1 MLIRHKISIDVYNV
15 IHQKLCMKKQNIN
28 LYLASP
34 RGFCAGVDR
43 AVKIVEETIKKFGS
57 PVYVRHE
64 IVHNKDVVNSL
75 AKIGAVFVEEVNE
88 APVDRPI
95 IFSAHGVAKSV
106 INEANQRKMIS
117 IDATCPLVTKVH
129 NETVRHYNLGRHILL
144 VGHKNHPEVT
154 GTMGQ
159 VPKEFVTLIETEE
172 DALNVK
178 VLETNKIAYAT
189 QTTLSL
195 DDTAAILKI
204 LKLRFPDIKG
214 PNSEDICYATTN
226 RQTAVK
232 SMAKLCD
239 IILVIGAKNSSN
251 SLRLVEVAIA
261 HGVKVAKLI
270 PDIETLEEFLNTFEA
285 HTAPNIGLT
294 AGASAP
300 ETLVQVLISKLK
312 KNFEVNLLDHEV
324 TKENV
329 KFNLPKMLR

>member
-1 MLIRHKISIDVYNV
+1 
-15 IHQKLCMKKQNIN
+15 MKKQNIN

-178 VLETNKIAYAT
+178 VSETQKIAYAT

-285 HTAPNIGLT
+285 HTTPNIGLT

>member
-1 MLIRHKISIDVYNV
+1 MSSQSKPFEGNS
-15 IHQKLCMKKQNIN
+15 
-28 LYLASP
+28 SP
-34 RGFCAGVDR
+34 NG
-43 AVKIVEETIKKFGS
+43 GS
-57 PVYVRHE
+57 
-64 IVHNKDVVNSL
+64 K
-75 AKIGAVFVEEVNE
+75 
-88 APVDRPI
+88 
-95 IFSAHGVAKSV
+95 
-106 INEANQRKMIS
+106 
-117 IDATCPLVTKVH
+117 
-129 NETVRHYNLGRHILL
+129 
-144 VGHKNHPEVT
+144 
-154 GTMGQ
+154 
-159 VPKEFVTLIETEE
+159 
-172 DALNVK
+172 
-178 VLETNKIAYAT
+178 
-189 QTTLSL
+189 TTLSPFSDIRL
-195 DDTAAILKI
+195 SVRGLKS
-204 LKLRFPDIKG
+204 RFPDIKG

-285 HTAPNIGLT
+285 HTTPNIGLT

-329 KFNLPKMLR
+329 KFNYLKC

>member
-1 MLIRHKISIDVYNV
+1 
-15 IHQKLCMKKQNIN
+15 MKKQNIN

-178 VLETNKIAYAT
+178 VSETQKIAYAT

-195 DDTAAILKI
+195 DDTATILKI

-285 HTAPNIGLT
+285 HTTPNIGLT

>member
-1 MLIRHKISIDVYNV
+1 MNV
-15 IHQKLCMKKQNIN
+15 IYQKLIMNKQNIN

-43 AVKIVEETIKKFGS
+43 AVKIVEQTIKQFGA

-75 AKIGAVFVEEVNE
+75 AKIGAIFVDDVSE
-88 APVDRPI
+88 APNNRPI

-106 INEANQRKMIS
+106 VQEAEERNMIS

-129 NETVRHYNLGRHILL
+129 NETIKHYNLGRHVLL
-144 VGHKNHPEVT
+144 IGHRNHPEVE

-159 VPKEFVTLIETEE
+159 VPKSSITLIETED
-172 DALNVK
+172 DAHNIDVSEPDKL
-178 VLETNKIAYAT
+178 AFAT

-195 DDTAAILKI
+195 DDTAKILKI
-204 LKLRFPDIKG
+204 IKFRFPNIKG

-226 RQTAVK
+226 RQKAVK

-251 SLRLVEVAIA
+251 SVRLVEVAQA
-261 HGVKVAKLI
+261 NGVKTAHLI
-270 PDIETLEEFLNTFEA
+270 DNEDTLNQFLDEFDSKSM
-285 HTAPNIGLT
+285 PNVGLT

-300 ETLVQVLISKLK
+300 ETLVQVLISKLRK
-312 KNFEVNLLDHEV
+312 RFDVNLIDHQV
-324 TKENV
+324 TRENV
-329 KFNLPKMLR
+329 TFNLPKILR

>member
-1 MLIRHKISIDVYNV
+1 
-15 IHQKLCMKKQNIN
+15 
-28 LYLASP
+28 
-34 RGFCAGVDR
+34 
-43 AVKIVEETIKKFGS
+43 VKIVEETIKKFGS

-159 VPKEFVTLIETEE
+159 VPKEFVTLIETED

-178 VLETNKIAYAT
+178 VSETNKIAYAT

-285 HTAPNIGLT
+285 HTTPNIGLT

>member
-1 MLIRHKISIDVYNV
+1 
-15 IHQKLCMKKQNIN
+15 MKKQNIN

-43 AVKIVEETIKKFGS
+43 AVKIVEETIKKFGT

-75 AKIGAVFVEEVNE
+75 SNIGAIFVEEVSE

-106 INEANQRKMIS
+106 FKEANDRKMIS

-129 NETVRHYNLGRHILL
+129 NETIRHYNIGRHVLL
-144 VGHKNHPEVT
+144 IGHKNHVEVI

-159 VPKEFVTLIETEE
+159 VPKNCVSLVETEH
-172 DALNVK
+172 DANTIQVENPNNL
-178 VLETNKIAYAT
+178 AFAT

-195 DDTAAILKI
+195 DDTKNILDILK
-204 LKLRFPDIKG
+204 KRFPNIKG
-214 PNSEDICYATTN
+214 PSSEDICYATTN
-226 RQTAVK
+226 RQVAVK

-239 IILVIGAKNSSN
+239 CILVIGAENSSN
-251 SLRLVEVAIA
+251 SVRLVEVALA
-261 HGVKVAKLI
+261 HGVKEALLI
-270 PDIETLEEFLNTFEA
+270 PDENSLNAFLDRFNPM
-285 HTAPNIGLT
+285 HSPNIGLT

-300 ETLVQVLISKLK
+300 ETLVQVLITKLK
-312 KNFEVNLLDHEV
+312 KDFEVNLIDHNV
-324 TKENV
+324 AQENV
-329 KFNLPKMLR
+329 TFNLPKILR

>member
-1 MLIRHKISIDVYNV
+1 
-15 IHQKLCMKKQNIN
+15 MKKQNIN

-75 AKIGAVFVEEVNE
+75 AKIGAVFVDEVHE
-88 APVDRPI
+88 APKDRPI

-106 INEANQRKMIS
+106 VNEANKRKMIS

-129 NETVRHYNLGRHILL
+129 NETIRHYNLGRHILL
-144 VGHKNHPEVT
+144 VGHKNHPEVI

-159 VPKEFVTLIETEE
+159 VPSEFVSLIETAD
-172 DALNVK
+172 DARNIDVK
-178 VLETNKIAYAT
+178 NSEKLAYAT

-195 DDTAAILKI
+195 DDTREILTV
-204 LKLRFPDIKG
+204 LKKRFPSIKG

-226 RQTAVK
+226 RQQAVK
-232 SMAKLCD
+232 SMANLCD
-239 IILVIGAKNSSN
+239 TILVIGAENSSN
-251 SLRLVEVAIA
+251 SLRLVEVALS
-261 HGVKVAKLI
+261 HGVKKAQLI
-270 PDIETLEEFLNTFEA
+270 PDEYRLDQFLEGFNPSIT
-285 HTAPNIGLT
+285 PNLGLT

-312 KNFEVNLLDHEV
+312 KDFDVNLIDHAV
-324 TKENV
+324 TKENIT
-329 KFNLPKMLR
+329 FNLPKILR

>member
-1 MLIRHKISIDVYNV
+1 
-15 IHQKLCMKKQNIN
+15 MKKQNIN

-75 AKIGAVFVEEVNE
+75 AKIGAVFVEEVHE
-88 APVDRPI
+88 APKDRPI
-95 IFSAHGVAKSV
+95 IFSAHGVPKSV
-106 INEANQRKMIS
+106 VNEAKQRKMIS

-129 NETVRHYNLGRHILL
+129 NETIRHYNLGRHILL
-144 VGHKNHPEVT
+144 VGHRNHPEVI

-159 VPKEFVTLIETEE
+159 VPNEFVSLIETID
-172 DALNVK
+172 DAINIKVK
-178 VLETNKIAYAT
+178 NTKKLAYAT

-195 DDTAAILKI
+195 DDTKEILTVLIK
-204 LKLRFPDIKG
+204 RFPSIKG

-226 RQTAVK
+226 RQQAVK

-239 IILVIGAKNSSN
+239 TILVIGAQNSSN
-251 SLRLVEVAIA
+251 SLRLVEVALG
-261 HGVKVAKLI
+261 HGVKTAQLI
-270 PDIETLEEFLNTFEA
+270 PDEYTLNKFLESFNPSLT
-285 HTAPNIGLT
+285 PNLGLT

-312 KNFEVNLLDHEV
+312 KDFEVNLVDHTV

-329 KFNLPKMLR
+329 TFNLPKILR

>member
-1 MLIRHKISIDVYNV
+1 
-15 IHQKLCMKKQNIN
+15 MKKQNIN

-43 AVKIVEETIKKFGS
+43 AVKIVEESIKKFGA
-57 PVYVRHE
+57 PIYVRHE

-75 AKIGAVFVEEVNE
+75 ERIGAVFVDEVNQ
-88 APVDRPI
+88 APKDRPI

-106 INEANQRKMIS
+106 VIEAQKRKMIA

-129 NETVRHYNLGRHILL
+129 NEAIKHYNLGRHILL

-159 VPKEFVTLIETEE
+159 VPEESVSLIENIE
-172 DALNVK
+172 DAKLIK
-178 VLETNKIAYAT
+178 VENPDKLAYAT

-195 DDTAAILKI
+195 DDTREIILV
-204 LKLRFPDIKG
+204 LKERFPLIKG

-226 RQTAVK
+226 RQQAVK
-232 SMAKLCD
+232 SMAEFCD
-239 IILVIGAKNSSN
+239 TILVIGAKNSSN
-251 SLRLVEVAIA
+251 SLRLVEVALN
-261 HGVKVAKLI
+261 HGVKTSHLI
-270 PDIETLEEFLNTFEA
+270 PDEHTLDQFLESFNPTLS
-285 HTAPNIGLT
+285 PNLGLT

-312 KNFEVNLLDHEV
+312 KDFEVNLVDHEV
-324 TKENV
+324 TKENIT
-329 KFNLPKMLR
+329 FNLPKILR

>member
-1 MLIRHKISIDVYNV
+1 
-15 IHQKLCMKKQNIN
+15 MKKQNIN

-159 VPKEFVTLIETEE
+159 VPKEFVTLIETEA

-178 VLETNKIAYAT
+178 VSETNKIAYAT

-204 LKLRFPDIKG
+204 LKSRFPDIKG

-239 IILVIGAKNSSN
+239 IILVIGAQNSSN

-285 HTAPNIGLT
+285 HTTPNIGLT

>member
-1 MLIRHKISIDVYNV
+1 
-15 IHQKLCMKKQNIN
+15 MKKQNIN

-64 IVHNKDVVNSL
+64 IVHNRDVVNSL

-159 VPKEFVTLIETEE
+159 VPKEFVTLIETED

-178 VLETNKIAYAT
+178 VSETNKIAYAT

>member
-1 MLIRHKISIDVYNV
+1 
-15 IHQKLCMKKQNIN
+15 MKKQNIN

-75 AKIGAVFVEEVNE
+75 AKIGAVFVEEANE

-178 VLETNKIAYAT
+178 VSETQKIAYAT

-195 DDTAAILKI
+195 DDTATILKI
-204 LKLRFPDIKG
+204 LKSRFPDIKG

>member
-1 MLIRHKISIDVYNV
+1 
-15 IHQKLCMKKQNIN
+15 MKKQNIN

-43 AVKIVEETIKKFGS
+43 AVKIVEETIKKYGS

-75 AKIGAVFVEEVNE
+75 AKIGAVFVEEVHE

-106 INEANQRKMIS
+106 VQEAKNRKMIS

-144 VGHKNHPEVT
+144 VGHKNHPEVI

-159 VPKEFVTLIETEE
+159 VPSNSVSLIETED
-172 DALNVK
+172 DAMNIQVSDPDKL
-178 VLETNKIAYAT
+178 AFAT

-195 DDTAAILKI
+195 DDTSAILKI
-204 LKLRFPDIKG
+204 LKSRFSNIKG
-214 PNSEDICYATTN
+214 PSSEDICYATTN
-226 RQTAVK
+226 RQHAVK

-239 IILVIGAKNSSN
+239 SILVIGAENSSN
-251 SLRLVEVAIA
+251 SLRLVEVALA
-261 HGVKVAKLI
+261 NGVKIAKLI
-270 PDIETLEEFLNTFEA
+270 PDEKTLDEFLSRLDALES
-285 HTAPNIGLT
+285 PNIGLT

-312 KNFEVNLLDHEV
+312 KDFHVNLIEHEV

-329 KFNLPKMLR
+329 TFNLPKILR

>member
-1 MLIRHKISIDVYNV
+1 
-15 IHQKLCMKKQNIN
+15 MKKQNIN

>member
-1 MLIRHKISIDVYNV
+1 
-15 IHQKLCMKKQNIN
+15 MKKQNIN

-64 IVHNKDVVNSL
+64 IVHNQDVVNSL

-178 VLETNKIAYAT
+178 VSETKKIAYAT

-195 DDTAAILKI
+195 DDTATILKI
-204 LKLRFPDIKG
+204 LKSRFPDIKG

>member
-1 MLIRHKISIDVYNV
+1 
-15 IHQKLCMKKQNIN
+15 MKKQNIN

-34 RGFCAGVDR
+34 RGFCASVDR

-106 INEANQRKMIS
+106 INEANERKMIS

-178 VLETNKIAYAT
+178 VSETQKIAYAT

-195 DDTAAILKI
+195 DDTATILKI
-204 LKLRFPDIKG
+204 LKSRFPDIKG

-285 HTAPNIGLT
+285 HTTPNIGLT

>member
-1 MLIRHKISIDVYNV
+1 
-15 IHQKLCMKKQNIN
+15 MKKQNIN

-178 VLETNKIAYAT
+178 VSENKKIAYAT

>member
-1 MLIRHKISIDVYNV
+1 MNV
-15 IHQKLCMKKQNIN
+15 IYQKLIMNKQNIN

-43 AVKIVEETIKKFGS
+43 AVKIVEQTIKQFGA

-75 AKIGAVFVEEVNE
+75 AKIGAIFVDDVSE
-88 APVDRPI
+88 APTSRPI

-106 INEANQRKMIS
+106 FQEAEERNMIS

-129 NETVRHYNLGRHILL
+129 NETIKHYNLGRHVLL
-144 VGHKNHPEVT
+144 IGHRNHPEVE

-159 VPKEFVTLIETEE
+159 IPESSITLIETED
-172 DALNVK
+172 DAHNVDVSDPDK
-178 VLETNKIAYAT
+178 LAFAT

-195 DDTAAILKI
+195 DDTAKILKI
-204 LKLRFPDIKG
+204 IKLRFPNIKG

-226 RQTAVK
+226 RQKAVK

-251 SLRLVEVAIA
+251 SVRLVEVAQA
-261 HGVKVAKLI
+261 NGVKTAHLI
-270 PDIETLEEFLNTFEA
+270 DNEDTLNKFLDEFDSESM
-285 HTAPNIGLT
+285 PNVGLT

-300 ETLVQVLISKLK
+300 ETLVQVLISKLRK
-312 KNFEVNLLDHEV
+312 KFDVNLIDHEV

-329 KFNLPKMLR
+329 TFNLPKILR

>member
-1 MLIRHKISIDVYNV
+1 
-15 IHQKLCMKKQNIN
+15 MKKQNIN

-178 VLETNKIAYAT
+178 VSETKKIAYAT

-204 LKLRFPDIKG
+204 LKLRFPNIKG

-285 HTAPNIGLT
+285 HTTPNIGLT

>member
-1 MLIRHKISIDVYNV
+1 
-15 IHQKLCMKKQNIN
+15 MKKQNIN

-75 AKIGAVFVEEVNE
+75 AKIGAVFVEEVHE
-88 APVDRPI
+88 APKDRPI
-95 IFSAHGVAKSV
+95 IFSAHGVPKSV
-106 INEANQRKMIS
+106 VNEAKQRKMIS

-129 NETVRHYNLGRHILL
+129 NETIRHYNLGRHILL
-144 VGHKNHPEVT
+144 VGHRNHPEVI

-159 VPKEFVTLIETEE
+159 VPNEFVSLIETID
-172 DALNVK
+172 DAINIKVK
-178 VLETNKIAYAT
+178 NTEKLAYAT

-195 DDTAAILKI
+195 DDTKEILTVLIK
-204 LKLRFPDIKG
+204 RFPSIKG

-226 RQTAVK
+226 RQQAVK

-239 IILVIGAKNSSN
+239 TILVIGAQNSSN
-251 SLRLVEVAIA
+251 SLRLVEVALG
-261 HGVKVAKLI
+261 HGVKIAQLI
-270 PDIETLEEFLNTFEA
+270 PDEYTLNKFLESFNPSLT
-285 HTAPNIGLT
+285 PNLGLT

-312 KNFEVNLLDHEV
+312 KDFEVNLVDHTV

-329 KFNLPKMLR
+329 TFNLPKILR

>member
-1 MLIRHKISIDVYNV
+1 
-15 IHQKLCMKKQNIN
+15 MKKQNIN

-43 AVKIVEETIKKFGS
+43 AVKIVEETIKKYGS

-75 AKIGAVFVEEVNE
+75 AKIGAVFVEEVHE

-106 INEANQRKMIS
+106 VQEAKNRKMIS

-144 VGHKNHPEVT
+144 VGHKNHPEVI

-159 VPKEFVTLIETEE
+159 VPSNSVSLIETED
-172 DALNVK
+172 DAMNVQVSDPDK
-178 VLETNKIAYAT
+178 LAFAT

-195 DDTAAILKI
+195 DDTSAILKI
-204 LKLRFPDIKG
+204 LKSRFSNIKG
-214 PNSEDICYATTN
+214 PSSEDICYATTN
-226 RQTAVK
+226 RQHAVK

-239 IILVIGAKNSSN
+239 SILVIGAENSSN
-251 SLRLVEVAIA
+251 SLRLVEVALA
-261 HGVKVAKLI
+261 NGVKIAKLI
-270 PDIETLEEFLNTFEA
+270 PDEKTLDEFLSRLDALES
-285 HTAPNIGLT
+285 PNIGLT

-312 KNFEVNLLDHEV
+312 KNFHVNLIEHEV

-329 KFNLPKMLR
+329 TFNLPKILR

>member
-1 MLIRHKISIDVYNV
+1 
-15 IHQKLCMKKQNIN
+15 MKKQNIN

-75 AKIGAVFVEEVNE
+75 AKIGAVFVDEVHE
-88 APVDRPI
+88 APKDRPI

-106 INEANQRKMIS
+106 VNEANKRKMIS

-129 NETVRHYNLGRHILL
+129 NETIRHYNLGRHILL
-144 VGHKNHPEVT
+144 VGHKNHPEVI

-159 VPKEFVTLIETEE
+159 VPSEFVSLIETVD
-172 DALNVK
+172 DARNINVK
-178 VLETNKIAYAT
+178 NSEKLAYAT

-195 DDTAAILKI
+195 DDTREILTV
-204 LKLRFPDIKG
+204 LKKRFPSIKG

-226 RQTAVK
+226 RQQAVK
-232 SMAKLCD
+232 SMANLCD
-239 IILVIGAKNSSN
+239 TILVIGAENSSN
-251 SLRLVEVAIA
+251 SLRLVEVALS
-261 HGVKVAKLI
+261 HGVKEAQLI
-270 PDIETLEEFLNTFEA
+270 PDEYRLDQFLEGFNPSIT
-285 HTAPNIGLT
+285 PNLGLT

-312 KNFEVNLLDHEV
+312 KDFDVNLIDHAV
-324 TKENV
+324 TKENIT
-329 KFNLPKMLR
+329 FNLPKILR

>member
-1 MLIRHKISIDVYNV
+1 
-15 IHQKLCMKKQNIN
+15 MKKQNIN

-117 IDATCPLVTKVH
+117 IDSTCPLVTKVH

-159 VPKEFVTLIETEE
+159 VPKEFVTLIETEA

-178 VLETNKIAYAT
+178 VSETNKIAYAT

>member
-1 MLIRHKISIDVYNV
+1 
-15 IHQKLCMKKQNIN
+15 MKKQNIN

-159 VPKEFVTLIETEE
+159 VPKEFVTLIETED

-178 VLETNKIAYAT
+178 VSETNKIAYAT

-204 LKLRFPDIKG
+204 LKSRFPDIKG

>member
-1 MLIRHKISIDVYNV
+1 
-15 IHQKLCMKKQNIN
+15 MKKQNIN

-43 AVKIVEETIKKFGS
+43 AVKIVEESIKKFGA
-57 PVYVRHE
+57 PIYVRHE

-75 AKIGAVFVEEVNE
+75 ERIGAVFVDEVNQ
-88 APVDRPI
+88 APKDRPI

-106 INEANQRKMIS
+106 VIEAQKRKMIA

-129 NETVRHYNLGRHILL
+129 NEAIKHYNLGRHILL

-159 VPKEFVTLIETEE
+159 VPEESVSVIENIE
-172 DALNVK
+172 DAKLIK
-178 VLETNKIAYAT
+178 VENPDKLAYAT

-195 DDTAAILKI
+195 DDTREIIQVLKE
-204 LKLRFPDIKG
+204 RFPLIKG

-226 RQTAVK
+226 RQQAVK
-232 SMAKLCD
+232 SMAEFCD
-239 IILVIGAKNSSN
+239 TILVIGAKNSSN
-251 SLRLVEVAIA
+251 SLRLVEVALNY
-261 HGVKVAKLI
+261 GVKTSHLI
-270 PDIETLEEFLNTFEA
+270 PDEHTLDQFLESFNPTLS
-285 HTAPNIGLT
+285 PNLGLT

-312 KNFEVNLLDHEV
+312 KDFEVNLVDHEV
-324 TKENV
+324 TKENIT
-329 KFNLPKMLR
+329 FNLPKILR

>member
-1 MLIRHKISIDVYNV
+1 
-15 IHQKLCMKKQNIN
+15 MKKQNIN

-43 AVKIVEETIKKFGS
+43 AVKIVEESIKKFGA
-57 PVYVRHE
+57 PIYVRHE

-75 AKIGAVFVEEVNE
+75 ERIGAVFVDEVNQ
-88 APVDRPI
+88 APKDRPI

-106 INEANQRKMIS
+106 VIEAQKRKMIA

-129 NETVRHYNLGRHILL
+129 NEAIKHYNLGRHILL

-159 VPKEFVTLIETEE
+159 VPEESVSLIENIE
-172 DALNVK
+172 DAKLIK
-178 VLETNKIAYAT
+178 VENSEKLAYAT

-195 DDTAAILKI
+195 DDTREIIQVLKE
-204 LKLRFPDIKG
+204 RFPLIKG

-226 RQTAVK
+226 RQQAVK
-232 SMAKLCD
+232 SMAEFCD
-239 IILVIGAKNSSN
+239 TILVIGAKNSSN
-251 SLRLVEVAIA
+251 SLRLVEVALN
-261 HGVKVAKLI
+261 HGVKTSHLI
-270 PDIETLEEFLNTFEA
+270 PDEHTLDQFLESFNPTLS
-285 HTAPNIGLT
+285 PNLGLT

-312 KNFEVNLLDHEV
+312 KDFEVNLVDHEV
-324 TKENV
+324 TKENIT
-329 KFNLPKMLR
+329 FNLPKILR

>member
-1 MLIRHKISIDVYNV
+1 
-15 IHQKLCMKKQNIN
+15 MKKQNIN

-75 AKIGAVFVEEVNE
+75 AKIGAVFVDEVHE
-88 APVDRPI
+88 APKDRPI

-106 INEANQRKMIS
+106 VNEANKRKMIS

-129 NETVRHYNLGRHILL
+129 NETIRHYNLGRHILL
-144 VGHKNHPEVT
+144 VGHKNHPEVI

-159 VPKEFVTLIETEE
+159 VPSEFVSLIETVD
-172 DALNVK
+172 DARNIDVK
-178 VLETNKIAYAT
+178 NSEKLAYAT

-195 DDTAAILKI
+195 DDTREILTV
-204 LKLRFPDIKG
+204 LKKRFPSIKG

-226 RQTAVK
+226 RQQAVK
-232 SMAKLCD
+232 SMANLCD
-239 IILVIGAKNSSN
+239 TILVIGAENSSN
-251 SLRLVEVAIA
+251 SLRLVEVALS
-261 HGVKVAKLI
+261 HGVKQAQLI
-270 PDIETLEEFLNTFEA
+270 PNEYRLDQFLEGFNPSIT
-285 HTAPNIGLT
+285 PNLGLT

-312 KNFEVNLLDHEV
+312 KDFDVNLIDHAV
-324 TKENV
+324 TKENIT
-329 KFNLPKMLR
+329 FNLPKILR

>member
-1 MLIRHKISIDVYNV
+1 
-15 IHQKLCMKKQNIN
+15 MKKQNIN

-75 AKIGAVFVEEVNE
+75 AKIGAVFVDEVHE
-88 APVDRPI
+88 APKDRPI

-106 INEANQRKMIS
+106 VNEANKRKMIS

-129 NETVRHYNLGRHILL
+129 NETIRHYNLGRHILL
-144 VGHKNHPEVT
+144 VGHKNHPEVI

-159 VPKEFVTLIETEE
+159 VPSEFVSLIETVD
-172 DALNVK
+172 DARSINVK
-178 VLETNKIAYAT
+178 NTEKLAYAT

-195 DDTAAILKI
+195 DDTREILTV
-204 LKLRFPDIKG
+204 LKKRFPSIKG

-226 RQTAVK
+226 RQQAVK
-232 SMAKLCD
+232 SMANLCD
-239 IILVIGAKNSSN
+239 TILVIGAENSSN
-251 SLRLVEVAIA
+251 SLRLVEVALS
-261 HGVKVAKLI
+261 HGVKQAQLI
-270 PDIETLEEFLNTFEA
+270 PNEYRLDQFLEGFNPSIT
-285 HTAPNIGLT
+285 PNLGLT

-312 KNFEVNLLDHEV
+312 KDFDVNLIDHAV
-324 TKENV
+324 TKENIT
-329 KFNLPKMLR
+329 FNLPKILR

>member
-1 MLIRHKISIDVYNV
+1 
-15 IHQKLCMKKQNIN
+15 MKKQNIN

-159 VPKEFVTLIETEE
+159 VPKEFVTLIETEA

-178 VLETNKIAYAT
+178 VSKTNKIAYAT

-285 HTAPNIGLT
+285 HTTPNIGLT

>member
-1 MLIRHKISIDVYNV
+1 
-15 IHQKLCMKKQNIN
+15 MKKQNIN

-106 INEANQRKMIS
+106 INEANERKMIS

-178 VLETNKIAYAT
+178 VSETQKIAYAT

-195 DDTAAILKI
+195 DDTATILKI
-204 LKLRFPDIKG
+204 LKSRFPDIKG

-285 HTAPNIGLT
+285 YTTPNIGLT

>member
-1 MLIRHKISIDVYNV
+1 
-15 IHQKLCMKKQNIN
+15 MKKQNIN

-75 AKIGAVFVEEVNE
+75 AKIGAVFVEEVHE
-88 APVDRPI
+88 APKDRPI
-95 IFSAHGVAKSV
+95 IFSAHGVPKSV
-106 INEANQRKMIS
+106 VNEAKKREMIS

-129 NETVRHYNLGRHILL
+129 NETIRHYNLGRHILL
-144 VGHKNHPEVT
+144 VGHRNHPEVI

-159 VPKEFVTLIETEE
+159 VPNEFVSLIETID
-172 DALNVK
+172 DAMNIKVK
-178 VLETNKIAYAT
+178 NTEKLAYAT

-195 DDTAAILKI
+195 DDTKEILTVLIK
-204 LKLRFPDIKG
+204 RFPSIKG

-226 RQTAVK
+226 RQQAVK

-239 IILVIGAKNSSN
+239 TILVIGAQNSSN
-251 SLRLVEVAIA
+251 SLRLVEVALG
-261 HGVKVAKLI
+261 HGVKTAQLI
-270 PDIETLEEFLNTFEA
+270 PDEYTLDKFLESFNPSLT
-285 HTAPNIGLT
+285 PNLGLT

-312 KNFEVNLLDHEV
+312 KDFEVNLVDHTV
-324 TKENV
+324 TKENIT
-329 KFNLPKMLR
+329 FNLPKILR

>member
-1 MLIRHKISIDVYNV
+1 
-15 IHQKLCMKKQNIN
+15 MKKQNIN

-129 NETVRHYNLGRHILL
+129 NETIRHYNLGRHILL

-178 VLETNKIAYAT
+178 VSKTQKIAYAT

-195 DDTAAILKI
+195 DDTATILKI
-204 LKLRFPDIKG
+204 LKSRFPDIKG

-270 PDIETLEEFLNTFEA
+270 PDLNTLEEFLNTFEA

>member
-1 MLIRHKISIDVYNV
+1 
-15 IHQKLCMKKQNIN
+15 MKKQNIN

-75 AKIGAVFVEEVNE
+75 AKIGAVFVDEVHE
-88 APVDRPI
+88 APKDRPI

-106 INEANQRKMIS
+106 VNEANKRKMIS

-129 NETVRHYNLGRHILL
+129 NETIRHYNLGRHILL
-144 VGHKNHPEVT
+144 VGHKNHPEVI

-159 VPKEFVTLIETEE
+159 VPSEFVSLIETVD
-172 DALNVK
+172 DARIINVK
-178 VLETNKIAYAT
+178 NSEKLAYAT

-195 DDTAAILKI
+195 DDTREILTV
-204 LKLRFPDIKG
+204 LKKRFPSIKG

-226 RQTAVK
+226 RQQAVK
-232 SMAKLCD
+232 SMANLCD
-239 IILVIGAKNSSN
+239 TILVIGAENSSN
-251 SLRLVEVAIA
+251 SLRLVEVALS
-261 HGVKVAKLI
+261 HGVKQAQLI
-270 PDIETLEEFLNTFEA
+270 PNEYRLDQFLEGFNPSIT
-285 HTAPNIGLT
+285 PNLGLT

-312 KNFEVNLLDHEV
+312 KDFDVNLIDHAV
-324 TKENV
+324 TKENIT
-329 KFNLPKMLR
+329 FNLPKILR

>member
-1 MLIRHKISIDVYNV
+1 
-15 IHQKLCMKKQNIN
+15 MKKQNIN

-75 AKIGAVFVEEVNE
+75 AKIGAVFVDEVHE
-88 APVDRPI
+88 APKDRPI

-106 INEANQRKMIS
+106 VNEANKRKMIS

-129 NETVRHYNLGRHILL
+129 NETIRHYNLGRHILL
-144 VGHKNHPEVT
+144 VGHKNHPEVI

-159 VPKEFVTLIETEE
+159 VPSEFVSLIETVD
-172 DALNVK
+172 DARNIKVK
-178 VLETNKIAYAT
+178 NSEKLAYAT

-195 DDTAAILKI
+195 DDTREILTV
-204 LKLRFPDIKG
+204 LKKRFPSIKG

-226 RQTAVK
+226 RQQAVK
-232 SMAKLCD
+232 SMANLCD
-239 IILVIGAKNSSN
+239 TILVIGAENSSN
-251 SLRLVEVAIA
+251 SLRLVEVALS
-261 HGVKVAKLI
+261 HGVKKAQLI
-270 PDIETLEEFLNTFEA
+270 PDEYRLDQFLEGFDPSIT
-285 HTAPNIGLT
+285 PNLGLT

-312 KNFEVNLLDHEV
+312 KDFDVNLIDHAV
-324 TKENV
+324 TKENIT
-329 KFNLPKMLR
+329 FNLPKILR

>member
-1 MLIRHKISIDVYNV
+1 
-15 IHQKLCMKKQNIN
+15 MKKQNIN

-43 AVKIVEETIKKFGS
+43 AVKIVEETIKKYGS

-75 AKIGAVFVEEVNE
+75 AKIGAVFVEEVIE

-106 INEANQRKMIS
+106 VQEAKNRKMIS

-144 VGHKNHPEVT
+144 VGHKNHPEVI

-159 VPKEFVTLIETEE
+159 VPSDSVSLIETED
-172 DALNVK
+172 DAMNVQVSDPDK
-178 VLETNKIAYAT
+178 LAFAT

-195 DDTAAILKI
+195 DDTSAILKI
-204 LKLRFPDIKG
+204 LKSRFSNIKG
-214 PNSEDICYATTN
+214 PSSEDICYATTN
-226 RQTAVK
+226 RQHAVK

-239 IILVIGAKNSSN
+239 SILVIGAENSSN
-251 SLRLVEVAIA
+251 SLRLVEVALA
-261 HGVKVAKLI
+261 NGVKIAKLI
-270 PDIETLEEFLNTFEA
+270 PDEKTLDEFLIRLDPLES
-285 HTAPNIGLT
+285 PNIGLT

-312 KNFEVNLLDHEV
+312 KDFHVNLIEHEV

-329 KFNLPKMLR
+329 TFNLPKILR